1 MLDGGRGRFVTS
13 YPPPASQSG
22 KPGLRPRYLVGAMI
36 VTWFVGVQGLTMG
49 LHDAS
54 YLRHGSSLVTDAATR
69 SPREAAE
76 VARLK
81 ALGEMADIAF
91 PLAAAQILLSG
102 LLVVSSGLAMGG
114 RRGARSLALQA
125 IGAHLAFAA
134 VDYVLTQRVRGAVF
148 DAYARAVAETTDLR
162 DPLAFL
168 GFWRERIL
176 FILFHGATMAVGAF
190 ALTRER
196 TKAFFAAVARAT
208 ERAEEDS

>member
-1 MLDGGRGRFVTS
+1 METGARFVTS
-13 YPPPASQSG
+13 YPPAPESKKTG
-22 KPGLRPRYLVGAMI
+22 VRPRYLVGAMI

-49 LHDAS
+49 LHVAS
-54 YLRHGSSLVTDAATR
+54 YLRHGSTTVVEVANQT
-69 SPREAAE
+69 PREAAE

-81 ALGEMADIAF
+81 TLGDMTDVAF
-91 PLAAAQILLSG
+91 PLATAQILLSG

-114 RRGARSLALQA
+114 RRGARSLAIQA
-125 IGAHLAFAA
+125 ICAHLAFAA
-134 VDYVLTQRVRGAVF
+134 VDYVLTQKVRFAVY
-148 DAYARAVAETTDLR
+148 DAYTQAAAELGEPK
-162 DPLAFL
+162 DPLLFL

-176 FILFHGATMAVGAF
+176 YILFHGATMALGVF